1 MSWDLLLAAS
11 YAVLMVPILVAL
23 ANPHTYIPRWS
34 TGPLIVGLIGATI
47 ALFGLGAVF
56 GATVTGL
63 EVVLWGLVFWMRG
76 KKNEN
81 LP

>member
-11 YAVLMVPILVAL
+11 TAFLMLPAL
-23 ANPHTYIPRWS
+23 ITLADNQARIPRWAS
-34 TGPLIVGLIGATI
+34 GAMMIGLVGATT

-56 GATVTGL
+56 GATVTGV

-76 KKNEN
+76 KK
-81 LP
+81 